1 MLTKATRAYF
11 AEIGRR
17 GGKKSRRALSRE
29 QAQSMVAVRL
39 AHSAYRRFGAQ
50 CFWPYVPSLHITAA
64 NAGWVAEQ
72 LRRNGNRTAWQSAIR
87 IQALLKCR

>member
-17 GGKKSRRALSRE
+17 GGIISRRALSRE
-29 QAQSMVAVRL
+29 QARCMVAVRL
-39 AHSAYRRFGAQ
+39 AHSAYKRFRVE
-50 CFWPYVPSLHITAA
+50 CFWPYDRNLAVTAA

-72 LRRNGNRTAWQSAIR
+72 LRRNGNRAAWQAAIR